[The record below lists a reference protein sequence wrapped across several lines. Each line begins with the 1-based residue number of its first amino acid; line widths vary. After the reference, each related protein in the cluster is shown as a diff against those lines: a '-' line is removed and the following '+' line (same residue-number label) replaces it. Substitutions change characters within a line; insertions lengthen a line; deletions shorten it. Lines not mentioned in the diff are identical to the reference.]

1 MTGPARRNASFVL
14 ENLSAAPCP
23 RCWRAATCT
32 TRISTACRS
41 PWARCAPRPPCA
53 WPPPG
58 CCKGQDEVLGLLA
71 RNKAELRRLVAKK
84 LTLKFSPELR
94 FRLDETFDRMDDTRR
109 MFDQAAVRRDLDQ

>member
-1 MTGPARRNASFVL
+1 MWCGQEAGGAGVAPPPPDLRVATAFVL
-14 ENLSAAPCP
+14 PL
-23 RCWRAATCT
+23 
-32 TRISTACRS
+32 
-41 PWARCAPRPPCA
+41 
-53 WPPPG
+53 G
-58 CCKGQDEVLGLLA
+58 GKGQDEVLGLLA